1 MPSISAPIATS
12 MLHRSTISGSRAA
25 LNKRLVP
32 FASTAA
38 ISAFSVAITDGS
50 SSTRIGGEWTIAL
63 ATSNRRFM
71 PPDSVRL

>member
-32 FASTAA
+32 LASTAA
-38 ISAFSVAITDGS
+38 ISAFSVAPTLTTGKSKSPPGIPPSG
-50 SSTRIGGEWTIAL
+50 WIAR
-63 ATSNRRFM
+63 T
-71 PPDSVRL
+71 